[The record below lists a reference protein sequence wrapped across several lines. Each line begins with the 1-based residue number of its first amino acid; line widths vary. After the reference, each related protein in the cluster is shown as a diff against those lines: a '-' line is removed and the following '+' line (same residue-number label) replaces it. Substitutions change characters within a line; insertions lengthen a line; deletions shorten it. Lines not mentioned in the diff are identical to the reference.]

1 MRMCAIMDSNVLHE
15 LFGDRSHRTRA
26 GRAFLDWLDR
36 EGRLVV
42 GGTLRRELLRMP
54 AFAEWR
60 DGARRSGRVI
70 ELTDADVDAREREL
84 KARNA
89 CESNDAHVIAVAQL
103 GGARLLFTNDR
114 ALQRDFKNRD
124 LVRNPRGKVYSTA
137 ASKDFGTRHRRLLA
151 RNVCVPRQ
159 RGRHGQT
166 S

>member
-1 MRMCAIMDSNVLHE
+1 MHAAI
-15 LFGDRSHRTRA
+15 A
-26 GRAFLDWLDR
+26 GRAFADWLNR

-42 GGTLRRELLRMP
+42 GGALTRELLRAP
-54 AFAEWR
+54 AFARWR
-60 DGARRSGRVI
+60 ASAFRSGQVI

-89 CESNDAHVIAVAQL
+89 CQSNDAHVIAVAQL

-124 LVRNPRGKVYSTA
+124 LVGNPRGKVYSTA
-137 ASKDFGTRHRRLLA
+137 ASKDFGARHRRLLA
-151 RNVCVPRQ
+151 GNVCVPRHK
-159 RGRHGQT
+159 GRHGQN

>member
-1 MRMCAIMDSNVLHE
+1 MCAIMDSNVLHE
-15 LFGDRSHRTRA
+15 SFGDGTRQTPA
-26 GRAFLDWLDR
+26 GLAFVDWLNR

-42 GGTLRRELLRMP
+42 GGALKRELLRTQ

-60 DGARRSGRVI
+60 ETARVFGQVI

-137 ASKDFGTRHRRLLA
+137 ASKDFGARHRRLLA